1 MKKITVVFLVTLTV
15 LAAGILAV
23 SCNSAVNEKFGTVV
37 LDFGGASDRALGS
50 DALPVLS
57 TVRIQAEVTSSAGR
71 TVQEYEA
78 GNQGNISLSLPVG
91 ERVVIKV
98 SAYNPSGIWS
108 GSVTHTVEQGTN
120 AVGIKLK
127 KNVSGLNNLLFTE
140 TKVPNPAVSGSFFD
154 NLSLYM
160 DGKTF
165 NAPQGQKG
173 HSFAR
178 DSKGRVY
185 VLYKDAP
192 TSFRIVRYTSEGN
205 GPEPITTPVTPAPP
219 FTPSAFMNDFT
230 RGVFYIVSSLGA
242 VHKIEGSSVDS
253 SPLTTLPHFKGASAI
268 DNNRVVWIPGGGSR
282 IKICVKDL
290 TSSASAASEEI
301 EIENDIKIHNCA
313 NRDLNDIFIRGGYV
327 YVLFTALK
335 DSPAG
340 DTNNLY
346 SLGGVV
352 RYNINNL
359 AEPPVKI
366 GFSNSVGF
374 ENQAVPASYY
384 SENFYGAVKVIGF
397 DDENLYIADD
407 GFDAAYFA
415 ESPHIVKTR
424 NRIAALNM
432 TTNTVSFTEEY
443 TAKWYNE
450 WKERRT
456 PDTKTIVWN
465 KEHDGDGNFKK
476 TIFKE
481 LGSSDNLFETT
492 ASNNEGIFTFD
503 QSGTL
508 YIPYKDGSHNK
519 IKRFVQN
526 ENGSYKENGG
536 CQITGF
542 PDFIAADTSC
552 SLKFAVGSNNAYHNV
567 LYYANYSSNVVE
579 RLVWQ
584 DNFGT
589 ASEDT
594 GYSAAGAA
602 ISSGWKVTALAANK
616 DGLFVAL
623 RKQNSGTHA
632 YGIKIERYAKDS
644 GALSGSVILVPEG
657 TLGTK
662 DGFEIDEK
670 ITALHIQDGI
680 LYALTAKKMKEDS
693 SSPKERL
700 FSSGK
705 LWYIS
710 GTADFRDSK
719 RVLYAS
725 SETSSEDDTL
735 EKNFT
740 PCRFI
745 AVKPKKLVI
754 ASDGYYGR
762 EWGWYTPKN
771 FDKVVT
777 FDIGSW
783 TPLGEP
789 VENTTFTKFVIASAG
804 YYFLP

>member
-140 TKVPNPAVSGSFFD
+140 TKVPTPAVSGSFFD

-205 GPEPITTPVTPAPP
+205 GPESIPTPPAPP
-219 FTPSAFMNDFT
+219 ITPSAFMNDFT
-230 RGVFYIVSSLGA
+230 RGVFYTVSSSGA
-242 VHKIEGSSVDS
+242 VHRIEGSSVVS
-253 SPLTTLPHFKGASAI
+253 PPLTTLSHFKGVSAI
-268 DNNRVVWIPGGGSR
+268 DNNRVVWIASGSSH

-290 TSSASAASEEI
+290 TSSASAASAASEEI

-313 NRDLNDIFIRGGYV
+313 SRDLKDIFIRGGYV

-374 ENQAVPASYY
+374 ENQAVPSSYY

-415 ESPHIVKTR
+415 ESPHIVKNR

-432 TTNTVSFTEEY
+432 ETNAVSFTDEY
-443 TAKWYNE
+443 TAKWYDERKE
-450 WKERRT
+450 WKGV
-456 PDTKTIVWN
+456 DTKTIVWN

-481 LGSSDNLFETT
+481 LGSSDNLFVTE
-492 ASNNEGIFTFD
+492 SNREGIFTFD

-508 YIPYKDGSHNK
+508 YIPYKDGFDNK

-526 ENGSYKENGG
+526 ENGSYKENKS

-589 ASEDT
+589 ASTGT

-710 GTADFRDSK
+710 GTADFGDSK

>member
-185 VLYKDAP
+185 VLYKDTP

-205 GPEPITTPVTPAPP
+205 GPESIPTPPAPP
-219 FTPSAFMNDFT
+219 ITPSAFMNDFT
-230 RGVFYIVSSLGA
+230 RGVPYIVSSSGA
-242 VHKIEGSSVDS
+242 VHKIEGSSVGS
-253 SPLTTLPHFKGASAI
+253 SPLTTLLNFKGVSAI
-268 DNNRVVWIPGGGSR
+268 DNNRVVWIASGSSH

-313 NRDLNDIFIRGGYV
+313 SRDLKDIFIRGGYV

-374 ENQAVPASYY
+374 ENRAVPSSYY

-415 ESPHIVKTR
+415 ESPH
-424 NRIAALNM
+424 
-432 TTNTVSFTEEY
+432 
-443 TAKWYNE
+443 
-450 WKERRT
+450 
-456 PDTKTIVWN
+456 
-465 KEHDGDGNFKK
+465 
-476 TIFKE
+476 
-481 LGSSDNLFETT
+481 
-492 ASNNEGIFTFD
+492 
-503 QSGTL
+503 
-508 YIPYKDGSHNK
+508 
-519 IKRFVQN
+519 
-526 ENGSYKENGG
+526 
-536 CQITGF
+536 
-542 PDFIAADTSC
+542 
-552 SLKFAVGSNNAYHNV
+552 
-567 LYYANYSSNVVE
+567 
-579 RLVWQ
+579 
-584 DNFGT
+584 
-589 ASEDT
+589 
-594 GYSAAGAA
+594 
-602 ISSGWKVTALAANK
+602 
-616 DGLFVAL
+616 
-623 RKQNSGTHA
+623 
-632 YGIKIERYAKDS
+632 
-644 GALSGSVILVPEG
+644 
-657 TLGTK
+657 
-662 DGFEIDEK
+662 
-670 ITALHIQDGI
+670 
-680 LYALTAKKMKEDS
+680 
-693 SSPKERL
+693 
-700 FSSGK
+700 
-705 LWYIS
+705 
-710 GTADFRDSK
+710 
-719 RVLYAS
+719 
-725 SETSSEDDTL
+725 
-735 EKNFT
+735 
-740 PCRFI
+740 
-745 AVKPKKLVI
+745 
-754 ASDGYYGR
+754 
-762 EWGWYTPKN
+762 
-771 FDKVVT
+771 
-777 FDIGSW
+777 
-783 TPLGEP
+783 
-789 VENTTFTKFVIASAG
+789 
-804 YYFLP
+804 

>member
-1 MKKITVVFLVTLTV
+1 MKKTLIFILMILVLMV
-15 LAAGILAV
+15 S
-23 SCNSAVNEKFGTVV
+23 SCNLFLKEEYGELILSFDGS
-37 LDFGGASDRALGS
+37 LPDGARALGP
-50 DALPVLS
+50 DGLPILS
-57 TVRIQAEVTSSAGR
+57 TTSMKIDIIREDGYTVTRELGAE
-71 TVQEYEA
+71 EPK
-78 GNQGNISLSLPVG
+78 SLVELIPVG
-91 ERVVIKV
+91 EKIEIIVT
-98 SAYNPSGIWS
+98 AYNASSQWS
-108 GSVTHTVEQGTN
+108 GRTAHTVTSGQN
-120 AVGIKLK
+120 HVRVLLN
-127 KNVSGLNNLLFTE
+127 KNVSGLKNLLFTQ
-140 TKVPNPAVSGSFFD
+140 TGD
-154 NLSLYM
+154 GQHGYNLTLYM
-160 DGKTF
+160 DGKGIM
-165 NAPQGQKG
+165 APGSNPSAQEKPY
-173 HSFAR
+173 SFAR
-178 DSKGRVY
+178 DSKGRLY
-185 VLYKDAP
+185 VRYRDTNVRL
-192 TSFRIVRYTSEGN
+192 VRYTSEGELDVH
-205 GPEPITTPVTPAPP
+205 PATTTIKFLA
-219 FTPSAFMNDFT
+219 NDYTTGKMYGTDGTNFWEI
-230 RGVFYIVSSLGA
+230 RDDLSLGS
-242 VHKIEGSSVDS
+242 VPSFTSSVKNFFAVDNGRIAWVVKEGHD
-253 SPLTTLPHFKGASAI
+253 PLK
-268 DNNRVVWIPGGGSR
+268 VR
-282 IKICVKDL
+282 IKKDL
-290 TSSASAASEEI
+290 ESGENPISI
-301 EIENDIKIHNCA
+301 EIKNHIDIHHCKPSEVK
-313 NRDLNDIFIRGGYV
+313 DIFIRGDYV
-327 YVLFTALK
+327 YVLFTTVNA
-335 DSPAG
+335 SVGSSGP
-340 DTNNLY
+340 NLY

-374 ENQAVPASYY
+374 ENQAVPSSYY

-415 ESPHIVKTR
+415 ESPHIVKNR

-432 TTNTVSFTEEY
+432 ETNAVSFTDEY
-443 TAKWYNE
+443 TAKWYDERKE
-450 WKERRT
+450 WKGV
-456 PDTKTIVWN
+456 DTKTIVWN

-481 LGSSDNLFETT
+481 LGSSDNLFVTE
-492 ASNNEGIFTFD
+492 SNREGIFTFD

-508 YIPYKDGSHNK
+508 YIPHVDGFDNK

-526 ENGSYKENGG
+526 ENGSYKENKS

-589 ASEDT
+589 ASTGT

-670 ITALHIQDGI
+670 ITALHIQGGI

-754 ASDGYYGR
+754 ASDGYYAK
-762 EWGWYTPKN
+762 EPGWYTPKN